1 MIAFNVI
8 KDQNGWAVR
17 RGSAMTIPFWT
28 RDLAIREA
36 KCLADAI
43 RCHGECTGVIV
54 EDADSNEPPKRIK
67 GVGSSR
73 LRALSR
79 GRWGRPA
86 TTMSRSGALKAS

>member
-1 MIAFNVI
+1 
-8 KDQNGWAVR
+8 
-17 RGSAMTIPFWT
+17 MTIPFWT

-67 GVGSSR
+67 GVGSSPTASP
-73 LRALSR
+73 LTGTLGQA
-79 GRWGRPA
+79 PA